1 MDDGGSNF
9 GNLPFYFFLYSRFGL
24 LLRQISIQN
33 GDSLPNRQDTGLLL
47 RNEIQ
52 LLRNPLPSPIRY
64 LPLLKRTFPKTS
76 ANRLLTRW
84 FSDLRPLS

>member
-52 LLRNPLPSPIRY
+52 LLRNPLPRAVRY
-64 LPLLKRTFPKTS
+64 LPLLQRTFPKTS
-76 ANRLLTRW
+76 TNRLLTRW
-84 FSDLRPLS
+84 FSDLGRLS